1 MFIFSLELYV
11 LCFKNL
17 GMLHSLDLKQQNEY
31 WVNLQ
36 TLSTIQTYAH
46 VQILRDMQLH
56 PGPIEWVMDLPPWET
71 RIPAQ
76 ISF

>member
-1 MFIFSLELYV
+1 MLIFSPEFYIF
-11 LCFKNL
+11 CFKNL
-17 GMLHSLDLKQQNEY
+17 RMLYTLDLKHQIDY
-31 WVNLQ
+31 WVRLQ
-36 TLSTIQTYAH
+36 TLSTIQPYAY
-46 VQILRDMQLH
+46 VQILRDMKLH